1 MAIEIIKIITRAEDG
16 YEVQITQSERGFG
29 VTIFDTDAEEF
40 IGFVKLFPSAEAAI
54 TYADTI

>member
-1 MAIEIIKIITRAEDG
+1 MAIEIIEIITRAEDG

-29 VTIFDTDAEEF
+29 VTVFDTDAEEF
-40 IGFVKLFPSAEAAI
+40 IGFVKFFPSAEDAM